1 MARSA
6 IHPGEHLAE
15 AIGAMGITAAQLAR
29 DIKVPA
35 NRVPLLP
42 RKIAI
47 LHFTRAITADT
58 ALRLGR
64 YFGTSPEFWMNLQQI
79 YELRRAEQELGD
91 GIKAIPRRKAKAA
104 RGPRG
109 GSAGFVLFPSPPR
122 KRGSRETARPT
133 PGFPLTRE

>member
-15 AIGAMGITAAQLAR
+15 AIDAMGITAAQLAR

-35 NRVPLLP
+35 NRVTG
-42 RKIAI
+42 I

-64 YFGTSPEFWMNLQQI
+64 YFGTSPEFWMNLQMT
-79 YELRRAEQELGD
+79 YDLRNAE
-91 GIKAIPRRKAKAA
+91 KALPARVRKSIEDN
-104 RGPRG
+104 RN
-109 GSAGFVLFPSPPR
+109 VLR
-122 KRGSRETARPT
+122 
-133 PGFPLTRE
+133 

>member
-15 AIGAMGITAAQLAR
+15 AIAAPLGIQGGITAAQLAR

-35 NRVPLLP
+35 NRVTG
-42 RKIAI
+42 I
-47 LHFTRAITADT
+47 LHLTRAITADT

-79 YELRRAEQELGD
+79 YELRRAEQEIGGD
-91 GIKAIPRRKAKAA
+91 IKSIRRWAKAA
-104 RGPRG
+104 
-109 GSAGFVLFPSPPR
+109 
-122 KRGSRETARPT
+122 
-133 PGFPLTRE
+133 

>member
-6 IHPGEHLAE
+6 IHPGKHLAE
-15 AIGAMGITAAQLAR
+15 AIEALGITAAQLAR

-35 NRVPLLP
+35 NRVTG
-42 RKIAI
+42 I
-47 LHFTRAITADT
+47 LHFIRAITADT

-91 GIKAIPRRKAKAA
+91 DIKSIPRSKVKAA
-104 RGPRG
+104 
-109 GSAGFVLFPSPPR
+109 
-122 KRGSRETARPT
+122 
-133 PGFPLTRE
+133 